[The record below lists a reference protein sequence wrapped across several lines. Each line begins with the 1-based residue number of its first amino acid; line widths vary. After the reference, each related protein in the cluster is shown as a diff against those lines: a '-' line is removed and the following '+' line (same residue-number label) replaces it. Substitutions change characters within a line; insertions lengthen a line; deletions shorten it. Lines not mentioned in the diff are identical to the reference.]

1 MAYSGTGDKYE
12 NLQEV
17 RNKRNMIMKADL
29 LKGLSAEQIAK
40 VKEMNSV
47 SDILH
52 FAKEEGV
59 ELTDEQLQAISGG
72 GGCFDDGT
80 YNVRDV
86 VTRQ

>member
-1 MAYSGTGDKYE
+1 
-12 NLQEV
+12 
-17 RNKRNMIMKADL
+17 MKADL
-29 LKGLSAEQIAK
+29 LKGSSAEQIAK
-40 VKEMNSV
+40 VNEMNSV

-72 GGCFDDGT
+72 GCFDDGT